1 MRTIRRYYG
10 IFIISHSAWIILCC
24 LYHFCNVCRRGEII
38 TTIRLFSC
46 GYLIF
51 NTILFISNDYN
62 SMQNYLLILNMGV
75 VMYAW
80 MAIKG
85 FWSKPLKLK

>member
-1 MRTIRRYYG
+1 M
-10 IFIISHSAWIILCC
+10 
-24 LYHFCNVCRRGEII
+24 
-38 TTIRLFSC
+38 RLFSC